1 MKRINHKHIIFPV
14 FLLFICILVYGIFTP
29 FMGFYWDDFPYT
41 WFKVANGVQGTMN
54 AITLDR
60 PILALFYALPMSILG
75 ERPLAWQIFAIFTRW
90 IFTMSMYGFLQSLW
104 PNRRHSNQSL
114 TLLLLVFPGFTQQW
128 ISVIY
133 SHAFLVLSLY
143 FLSLI
148 IFINNLNS
156 TKPTLKKTIFSVIL
170 SIISMAAME
179 YVVGLELI
187 RPLIIF
193 INERRESKTKIT
205 YDFIKNIFI
214 KWFPYLIG
222 FLLFITYRV
231 FLASSAL
238 YKVQNLNNFLL
249 TPIPTAWGLFTTQ
262 IKNMYTSIIPA
273 WYAIFFPFSQMNISS
288 LYWKFHLG
296 FIGVLLLF
304 SALFLFYQ
312 KKEQM
317 PYQDSPIMDTQWIKE
332 AIPLSFFILLFAGVP
347 FWAANLKLS
356 IDFPKDRLLLP
367 FMLGST
373 LVIFIILEFFHRNKL
388 IFPIIFCILFSLSG
402 TYQLYQAKTY
412 WDEWD
417 YFIRFFQ
424 QLSWRIPSLDSNTI
438 LVTDELT
445 FKHYT
450 DNSLT
455 APLNWLYAK
464 NISEFQLPYMLNYTS
479 IRLGTSLPSLEPG
492 TIIHQNYRTY
502 SFNGSTDR
510 MIIFYHHPPGCVHIT
525 DPAIDPLNPLLPVV
539 IRETSRLSNHSL
551 ILKEEDRNDV
561 FFLDEEQ
568 DSSWCFYY
576 QKASLAY
583 QFQDWDAIARLGDS
597 AFGIDDHPNDAS
609 ERIPFIFGYAHTAQ
623 WEKALQ
629 LTQITYQVS
638 NLYQPMLCEA
648 WKIIDEGTSSDS
660 QKENTLAHIEEQ
672 MACGFLFS
680 D

>member
-1 MKRINHKHIIFPV
+1 MKCINHKHIIFPV

-41 WFKVANGVQGTMN
+41 WFKVVNGVQGTIN

-133 SHAFLVLSLY
+133 SHSFLVLSLY

-148 IFINNLNS
+148 IFINNLKS

-170 SIISMAAME
+170 SITSMAAME

-205 YDFIKNIFI
+205 YDFIKNIYI

-222 FLLFITYRV
+222 FLLFIMYRV
-231 FLASSAL
+231 FFASSTL
-238 YKVQNLNNFLL
+238 YRVQNINDFLF
-249 TPIPTAWGLFTTQ
+249 TPISAAWGLFTTQ
-262 IKNMYTSIIPA
+262 IKNIYTSIIPA
-273 WYAIFFPFSQMNISS
+273 WGVIFSPFSLIDLSS
-288 LYWKFHLG
+288 TYWKIHFCFSG
-296 FIGVLLLF
+296 FLLLF
-304 SALFLFYQ
+304 SALFLFFQ
-312 KKEQM
+312 NKGKIHNQA
-317 PYQDSPIMDTQWIKE
+317 SHNKNNQWIKE

-347 FWAANLKLS
+347 FWAANLEPS
-356 IDFPKDRLLLP
+356 ISFPNDRFLLP

-373 LVIFIILEFFHRNKL
+373 LVVFIILELFSKKKM
-388 IFPIIFCILFSLSG
+388 IWSILFCVIFSISG
-402 TYQLYQAKTY
+402 TYQLFQANNY
-412 WDEWD
+412 RNEWD
-417 YFIRFFQ
+417 DFTNFFQ
-424 QLSWRIPSLDSNTI
+424 QISWRIPSLESNTI
-438 LVTDELT
+438 LVTEELPLL
-445 FKHYT
+445 YYS

-455 APLNWLYAK
+455 AALNWLYAK
-464 NISEFQLPYMLNYTS
+464 NISEFQLPYMLNYTN
-479 IRLGTSLPSLEPG
+479 IRLGTSLPSLESG

-510 MIIFYHHPPGCVHIT
+510 MIIFYHQPPGCVHIT

-561 FFLDEEQ
+561 FFLDEKQ

-648 WKIIDEGTSSDS
+648 WKIIDEGTSSDF

>member
-1 MKRINHKHIIFPV
+1 
-14 FLLFICILVYGIFTP
+14 
-29 FMGFYWDDFPYT
+29 MGFYWDDFPYT
-41 WFKVANGVQGTMN
+41 WFKVANGVQGTIN

-60 PILALFYALPMSILG
+60 PVLALFYALPMSLLG
-75 ERPLAWQIFAIFTRW
+75 ERPLAWQFFAIITRW

-104 PNRRHSNQSL
+104 PNRKYSNQSL

-133 SHAFLVLSLY
+133 SHSFLVLSLY

-148 IFINNLNS
+148 IFIRNLKSKN
-156 TKPTLKKTIFSVIL
+156 PTLKKTIFSVIL

-193 INERRESKTKIT
+193 INERKESKTKIT
-205 YDFIKNIFI
+205 RDFIKNIFI
-214 KWFPYLIG
+214 KWLPYLIG
-222 FLLFITYRV
+222 LLLFILYRV

-238 YKVQNLNNFLL
+238 YEIQNINNFLFS
-249 TPIPTAWGLFTTQ
+249 PISAAWGLFTTQ
-262 IKNMYTSIIPA
+262 VMNIYTSIIPA
-273 WYAIFFPFSQMNISS
+273 WCAILFPFSQMNISS

-296 FIGVLLLF
+296 FIGILLIF
-304 SALFLFYQ
+304 SALFLFFQ
-312 KKEQM
+312 NKKQI
-317 PYQDSPIMDTQWIKE
+317 PNQASHNINNQWIKE

-347 FWAANLKLS
+347 FWAANLEPS
-356 IDFPKDRLLLP
+356 ISFPNDRFLLP

-373 LVIFIILEFFHRNKL
+373 LVVFITLELFSKNIIIWSIL
-388 IFPIIFCILFSLSG
+388 FCVLFSLSG
-402 TYQLYQAKTY
+402 TYQLFQANNY
-412 WDEWD
+412 RNEWD
-417 YFIRFFQ
+417 DFTNFFQ
-424 QLSWRIPSLDSNTI
+424 QISWRVPSLESNTI
-438 LVTDELT
+438 LVTEELPLL
-445 FKHYT
+445 YYS

-455 APLNWLYAK
+455 AALNWLYAK

-492 TIIHQNYRTY
+492 TIIHQNYRTF

-525 DPAIDPLNPLLPVV
+525 DPAIDPLNPLLSVA
-539 IRETSRLSNHSL
+539 IRETSKLSNYSL

-561 FFLDEEQ
+561 FFLDEGQEN
-568 DSSWCFYY
+568 SWCFYY

-609 ERIPFIFGYAHTAQ
+609 ERIPFIFGYAHTGQ

-638 NLYQPMLCEA
+638 NLYQPMLCEV
-648 WKIIDEGTSSDS
+648 WKIINEGTSSDF